1 MFINQNDI
9 LKTIETHKNWI
20 IFYLSLIIFR
30 IFIILKYLF
39 FFNFYIIQKL
49 SNFNFNIKYNNI
61 YEFKTLFL
69 FYKYLNTNHIFFH
82 Y

>member
-9 LKTIETHKNWI
+9 LKTNETPKNRI

-49 SNFNFNIKYNNI
+49 SNLNFNIKYNI
-61 YEFKTLFL
+61 FYEFKTI
-69 FYKYLNTNHIFFH
+69 IFIL
-82 Y
+82 

>member
-9 LKTIETHKNWI
+9 LKTNATPKNRI

-30 IFIILKYLF
+30 ILIILKYF

-49 SNFNFNIKYNNI
+49 SKLNFNIKYNI
-61 YEFKTLFL
+61 FYEFKTLFL
-69 FYKYLNTNHIFFH
+69 FY
-82 Y
+82 